1 MRERGETSKCKIIS
15 VPIYC
20 SKSVA
25 LWCEAFEHILET
37 PALRT
42 SCDKILHS
50 FGDKELLQVTPA
62 FPPPPSTYRVCAT
75 FQNCFFTCAAFS
87 FSRLIFCRLQ
97 KVAKQMRIKKNLY
110 SFYFAKNIFPPR
122 KKKNLRH
129 AGDGL
134 SCFLYLYLHQRK
146 GIRHSSR
153 LCLAQQVRGE
163 TSQNWEEGF
172 FFF

>member
-1 MRERGETSKCKIIS
+1 MQERGEKLRPHSCAKIS
-15 VPIYC
+15 HFG
-20 SKSVA
+20 A
-25 LWCEAFEHILET
+25 LEHISET
-37 PALRT
+37 PALRISYAT
-42 SCDKILHS
+42 KS
-50 FGDKELLQVTPA
+50 FIPLAPENYYKWL
-62 FPPPPSTYRVCAT
+62 PPPPSTYRVCAT